1 MMKLFTKDKD
11 GHFIREINGIKLPF
25 PLTEF
30 MKVRKWGYILS
41 ALLMV
46 ISLFF
51 IITKGFNWGLD
62 FTGGVVF
69 DTHFSQPA
77 NLEQIRSK
85 LHENGIESPVVQTTG
100 SVQDV
105 MIRLPASNNDST
117 IGEHVKSMLQNV
129 DKDIQIRSIEFVG
142 PNVGEEL
149 AQGAVY
155 ATLATLAMVLI
166 YVGSRF
172 EWRLGFGSIASLAHD
187 VIITLG
193 VFSAL
198 QIEIDLT
205 FVAAILSVVGYSI
218 NDSIVVFDRVRENF
232 RKIRRLDTIDI
243 IDISLTQ
250 TLSRTIITSVTTLAV
265 VMALFFFGG
274 PSIHNFSLALLVG
287 IGFGTYSS
295 IFVAIAIAYDVG
307 LRREHMIP
315 PKVDKEI
322 DELP

>member
-1 MMKLFTKDKD
+1 MKLFTKDKD

-30 MKVRKWGYILS
+30 MKVRKLGYILS

-69 DTHFSQPA
+69 DTHFSQSA

-250 TLSRTIITSVTTLAV
+250 TLSRTIITSVTTLIV

>member
-1 MMKLFTKDKD
+1 MKLFTKDKD

-30 MKVRKWGYILS
+30 MKVRKLGYILS

-62 FTGGVVF
+62 FTGGEVF

-250 TLSRTIITSVTTLAV
+250 TLSRTIITSVTTLVV